1 MKRLMVVVA
10 VALASVMAIGAQ
22 CEGKTLAGERCKR
35 EAAEGSKFCI
45 GHADQAKKPDVKKPD
60 AKDPDAKEKDD
71 GQCWAVTD
79 AGTRC
84 KHKKD
89 GESDYCKQ
97 HGPDTKAKKP
107 GGQCRALKWDG
118 ARCTRAADGEYIYCK
133 QHRKQPT
140 SATKVAEEAP
150 AAKKA
155 SRKKAAAEAST
166 DEAPAAKKKSR
177 KKATK
182 E

>member
-10 VALASVMAIGAQ
+10 VALASVMAIAAQ
-22 CEGKTLAGERCKR
+22 CEGKTQKGERCKR

-97 HGPDTKAKKP
+97 HAPSVKP
-107 GGQCRALKWDG
+107 SKPLTQCRAMTYEGKQ
-118 ARCTRAADGEYIYCK
+118 CTRKPEEGKRYCA
-133 QHRKQPT
+133 QHGGK
-140 SATKVAEEAP
+140 
-150 AAKKA
+150 
-155 SRKKAAAEAST
+155 
-166 DEAPAAKKKSR
+166 
-177 KKATK
+177 
-182 E
+182 

>member
-10 VALASVMAIGAQ
+10 AALASVMAIAAQ
-22 CEGKTLAGERCKR
+22 CEGKTQKGEQCKR

-71 GQCWAVTD
+71 GQCWSVTD

-89 GESDYCKQ
+89 GESDYCKL
-97 HGPDTKAKKP
+97 HAPSVKP
-107 GGQCRALKWDG
+107 SKPITQCRAMTYEG
-118 ARCTRAADGEYIYCK
+118 K
-133 QHRKQPT
+133 QC
-140 SATKVAEEAP
+140 
-150 AAKKA
+150 
-155 SRKKAAAEAST
+155 SRKPEEGKRYCAQHGE
-166 DEAPAAKKKSR
+166 K
-177 KKATK
+177 
-182 E
+182 

>member
-10 VALASVMAIGAQ
+10 VALASVMAIAAQ
-22 CEGKTLAGERCKR
+22 CEGKTQKGEQCKR

-97 HGPDTKAKKP
+97 HAPSVKP
-107 GGQCRALKWDG
+107 SKPITQCRAMTYEGKQ
-118 ARCTRAADGEYIYCK
+118 CTRKPEEGKRYCAQHGEK
-133 QHRKQPT
+133 
-140 SATKVAEEAP
+140 
-150 AAKKA
+150 
-155 SRKKAAAEAST
+155 
-166 DEAPAAKKKSR
+166 
-177 KKATK
+177 
-182 E
+182 